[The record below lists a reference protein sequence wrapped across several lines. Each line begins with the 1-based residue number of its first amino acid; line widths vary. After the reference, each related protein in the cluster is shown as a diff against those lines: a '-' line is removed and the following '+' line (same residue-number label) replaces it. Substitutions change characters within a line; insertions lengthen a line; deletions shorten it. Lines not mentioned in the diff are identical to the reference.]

1 MKNKRKKLAMLMA
14 ASLTVNVVSIAAIK
28 VSGAASDDLSAIQ
41 SELLEKSV
49 NYIAASC
56 NDDGSFGDYVSII
69 NDTAEAAEVMRN
81 FSEKD
86 LSSTISWLKNNGYDE
101 NTDTLSRTAAAC
113 QDTEMIDSVISYA
126 NTDGGFGLYKDSASD
141 VLDSTLALEAINS
154 CGSENYIDS
163 GSEICLYLIGNIND
177 DGGWSYSPD
186 SDSDVILTSMVTYAV
201 DKFLDDNM
209 LTSEAAE
216 SALSSST
223 EFLRNNSA
231 NSFDR
236 ESIEETLYSNIAFMQ
251 YDGSIDHK
259 AVLNGLCEIQNDNGS
274 FYNNVHLTSLAA
286 KLLGNIDVSDMVKI
300 KGMTSQLNTANGYFG
315 KDLNIISEYAI
326 SYSAAAETE
335 YTLKTTVTNGET
347 VIYSDEIPVIFSP
360 DNSTVQ
366 GTAADFVLN
375 EMRDDGIIVTTQ
387 LCSGDKV
394 IRSGSQQITL
404 EKIPVAGST
413 ELTDFTLE
421 LDKYN
426 TYIGMPVEVSADF
439 DLLFATNVENNVD
452 MKLTVTKDGEV
463 VGENTVSAQLIPS
476 ENSVKM
482 QGITFTPDTDS
493 EGIYVV
499 TAQCMYENE
508 VVAERSCEF
517 KVKEQIVLDDITDN
531 PEAESEIVVNW
542 AGPVLSDY
550 CVYAGTETTVDANA
564 EIMYYSNGSF
574 DGIIS
579 MQVVNGDEIIAE
591 REENVT
597 LEKAEAGYL
606 NGTTIFPRYTT
617 EDFLSFNVKDKGGVD
632 VIVKFKDK
640 DGNIIS
646 ENTRTVKIL
655 EKPVQN
661 LILNSDRND
670 VGIDL
675 SWNDITGDFE
685 QYNYR
690 LYRRT
695 ETNDW
700 ESRSIWN
707 ESEKVE
713 VLNIYPAEPY
723 LENWMTTTISDTETP
738 AGMGLFDIDSVHI
751 RDFNNAP
758 ESYLLDENG
767 SWKYDVI
774 FFGSSD
780 CNSYYDLNETSFE
793 VVSDFGE
800 SGRGIL
806 FGHDTL
812 WNPGGHVQFC
822 KFADAI
828 GIKTI
833 NNATYSPSTTASV
846 VNIGTLTNFPW
857 TIRGTLTIPACHTSG
872 QYVGG
877 TLEATEWMT
886 LNAPQLIDEETGAH
900 SNFYLVTNDNFGMIQ
915 TGHST
920 GQATDDER
928 KVLANTLFYL
938 HQLSNL
944 TTAKDSSF
952 YDVDAPDTPNVAAG
966 EISGMTVPLSMD
978 SKDNGTVYEY
988 YIAAEP
994 SADNG
999 EIVKSNVVTET
1010 AFADMKGFVVEVNE
1024 SDQLSPELIE
1034 YDENNEH
1041 IINVIP
1047 CDAEEKL
1054 STAAEIPDYG
1064 KQYYIHVFAVDN
1076 ADNISEEVI
1085 IPVGSAKINA
1095 SVITDKDIYTPNETV
1110 RVTSDSEA
1118 LEFGITADAEL
1129 SIYDEDGNLTL
1140 VLANEEERYI
1150 APDEPFKLEG
1160 SWIIPEIMAGKYT
1173 AEIIW
1178 KDGENII
1185 AEASHEFRVAANGSL
1200 DNFVHTD
1207 KRSYRTSETVKIL
1220 NNVVNSSTNS
1230 AENDLTLDI
1239 TVYNE
1244 DQRVETSFISKIG
1257 TLHPNSDYSYNDII
1271 RAGKLDA
1278 GKYTV
1283 HAAVNDKNGQITEDS
1298 AEFEVIESSAVM
1310 SGKLSF
1316 TPDGDNAQKADFSV
1330 VNKSDTDV
1338 SDAVIKVEI
1347 YRENSDEC
1355 VGTIIRHSSVKAGET
1370 VEFTDIVDTAKY
1382 GIADYVGILTAET
1395 AEDRTELDTAIF
1407 SVDTEY
1413 IEPAETTAATTVET
1427 DGTTVSA
1434 AAGSTKTETA
1444 SAATTAQKSD
1454 SPKTGDDVPL
1464 ALWLSTIASA
1474 FGLIVICITG
1484 GKKNAEKKN

>member
-126 NTDGGFGLYKDSASD
+126 NADGGFGLYKDSASD

-177 DGGWSYSPD
+177 DGGWSYSPN

-452 MKLTVTKDGEV
+452 MKLTVTKDGES

-493 EGIYVV
+493 KGVYVV
-499 TAQCMYENE
+499 TARCMYENE

-517 KVKEQIVLDDITDN
+517 EVKEQIVLDDITAN

-591 REENVT
+591 REENIT

-606 NGTTIFPRYTT
+606 NGTTIFPRFTT

-690 LYRRT
+690 LFRRT
-695 ETNDW
+695 ESNDW

-707 ESEKVE
+707 ESEKIE
-713 VLNIYPAEPY
+713 VLNIYPAAPY

-738 AGMGLFDIDSVHI
+738 AGMGLFNIDSVHI
-751 RDFNNAP
+751 DTFNADP
-758 ESYLLDENG
+758 ESYLLNETG
-767 SWKYDVI
+767 GWKYDVL

-780 CNSYYDLNETSFE
+780 SNSHRDLNEHSVEATQLFIN
-793 VVSDFGE
+793 
-800 SGRGIL
+800 SGRGVL
-806 FGHDTL
+806 FGHDTICTYEP
-812 WNPGGHVQFC
+812 NYNFA
-822 KFADAI
+822 KFADQL
-828 GIKTI
+828 GILV
-833 NNATYSPSTTASV
+833 NNDDTYVATTSVSV
-846 VNIGTLTNFPW
+846 VKIGALTNFPW
-857 TIRGTLTIPACHTSG
+857 NIRGVLNIPTCHSSG

-877 TLEATEWMT
+877 SLPAKEWLT

-900 SNFYLVTNDNFGMIQ
+900 SNFYLVTNDNLGMIQ

-938 HQLSNL
+938 HQLSDL

-952 YDVDAPDTPNVAAG
+952 YDVDAPDTPNVTAG

-999 EIVKSNVVTET
+999 EIVKSNIVTET

-1047 CDAEEKL
+1047 CDAEGKL
-1054 STAAEIPDYG
+1054 SAAAEIPDYG

-1110 RVTSDSEA
+1110 KVTSDSEA
-1118 LEFGITADAEL
+1118 VKFGITADAEL

-1207 KRSYRTSETVKIL
+1207 KRSYRTIETVEIL

-1316 TPDGDNAQKADFSV
+1316 TPDGDNAQKVDFSV

-1413 IEPAETTAATTVET
+1413 IEPAETTAATTVKT
-1427 DGTTVSA
+1427 DGTTVSTA
-1434 AAGSTKTETA
+1434 AESTQTEA
-1444 SAATTAQKSD
+1444 VSAATTAQKSD

>member
-113 QDTEMIDSVISYA
+113 QDTEMLDSVISYA
-126 NTDGGFGLYKDSASD
+126 NADGGFGLYKDSASD

-315 KDLNIISEYAI
+315 KDLNIVSEYSI

-375 EMRDDGIIVTTQ
+375 EMRDDGIVVTTQ
-387 LCSGDKV
+387 LYSGDKV

-404 EKIPVAGST
+404 EEIPVAGST

-426 TYIGMPVEVSADF
+426 TYVGMPVEVSADF

-499 TAQCMYENE
+499 TAQCTYENE

-517 KVKEQIVLDDITDN
+517 EVKEQIVLDDITDD

-564 EIMYYSNGSF
+564 EIMYYSNGNF

-579 MQVVNGDEIIAE
+579 MQVLNGDEIIAE

-606 NGTTIFPRYTT
+606 NGTTIFPRFTT
-617 EDFLSFNVKDKGGVD
+617 EDFLSFNVKDKGSVD

-646 ENTRTVKIL
+646 KNTRTVKIL

-713 VLNIYPAEPY
+713 VLNIYPAAPY
-723 LENWMTTTISDTETP
+723 LAEWMTTTISDTETP

-938 HQLSNL
+938 HQLSDL

-952 YDVDAPDTPNVAAG
+952 YDVDAPDTPNVTAG

-1024 SDQLSPELIE
+1024 SSQPSPELVE

-1047 CDAEEKL
+1047 CDAEGKL
-1054 STAAEIPDYG
+1054 SAAAEIPDYG

-1178 KDGENII
+1178 KDGDNII

-1207 KRSYRTSETVKIL
+1207 KRSYRTSETVEIL

-1244 DQRVETSFISKIG
+1244 DQRVETSFISEIG

-1316 TPDGDNAQKADFSV
+1316 TPDGDNAQKVDFSV
-1330 VNKSDTDV
+1330 TNKSDTDV

-1427 DGTTVSA
+1427 DGTTVSTA
-1434 AAGSTKTETA
+1434 AESTQTEA
-1444 SAATTAQKSD
+1444 VSAATTAQKSD